1 MIHALKYPA
10 AFLLAALFSFPVA
23 AQDGVTH
30 SVSLDGA
37 REVVATINGGFGNL
51 YLKRGRGNALLQ
63 VREKNEEETEGSSV
77 QIEYRVEDGVGYLTL
92 DLNTDG
98 EDDMNALACLL
109 QGKGSRTWY
118 VYVNDRVPVDFD
130 VTLGAGRASLDLTG
144 LHVRG
149 LHLDTGAGSVR
160 MSVDRPNR
168 EIIDRVSISAGIGS
182 VQTRHLGN
190 LRFRNL
196 EFDGGLGSYRL
207 DCTGALHARARISS
221 DVGVGSLVITLPEGV
236 GAKALTS
243 DHWLS
248 SESMYRFVQR
258 SDNVYAT
265 EGFAGSSRKVLL
277 DLQSGM
283 GSVSVRWAR

>member
-1 MIHALKYPA
+1 MINALKYSA
-10 AFLLAALFSFPVA
+10 AFLLAAMFSLPLA
-23 AQDGVTH
+23 AQDGTTR
-30 SVSLDGA
+30 SVSLEGA
-37 REVVATINGGFGNL
+37 REVVATINGGFGTL

-63 VREKNEEETEGSSV
+63 IKEKNGEEPGLSNV
-77 QIEYRVEDGVGYLTL
+77 HVEYEVEDGIGYLTL

-98 EDDMNALACLL
+98 DDDMNALACLL
-109 QGKGSRTWY
+109 QGKDSRTWY
-118 VYVNDRVPVDFD
+118 VSISDRVPVDFD

-144 LHVRG
+144 LHVKG
-149 LHLDTGAGSVR
+149 LRLDAGAGTVR

-168 EIIDRVSISAGIGS
+168 QIIDKVSISAGIGS

-190 LRFRNL
+190 LRFRQL

-207 DCTGALHARARISS
+207 DCTGALPARTRISS
-221 DVGVGSLVITLPEGV
+221 DVGVGSMIITLPEGV

-265 EGFAGSSRKVLL
+265 ENFAGSSRKVLL
-277 DLQSGM
+277 DLQSGV
-283 GSVSVRWAR
+283 GSISVRWAR